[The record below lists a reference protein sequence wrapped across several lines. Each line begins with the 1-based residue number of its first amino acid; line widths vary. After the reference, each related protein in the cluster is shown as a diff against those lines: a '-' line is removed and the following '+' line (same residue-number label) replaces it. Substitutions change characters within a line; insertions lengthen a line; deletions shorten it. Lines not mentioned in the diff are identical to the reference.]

1 MGKLNLK
8 LPFSRLE
15 EYVNLFYT
23 GDLKKSEYGLEK
35 VLGLRI
41 GNELKLEEFAINRLE
56 NQTDFLPQDFSVQSL
71 FDISNKNSNILERW
85 GGKRCLLFG
94 DSYEFYSPNLNE
106 TYKLEL
112 NSKDVFAIPSVFE
125 ESNQNFSALMF
136 RHHSTFY
143 ETKGI
148 EIEVPV
154 LFSKSTAGD
163 WLNQNLG
170 LNQLLYLLEQ
180 RQVFSQE
187 LRIKSI

>member
-1 MGKLNLK
+1 M
-8 LPFSRLE
+8 E

-23 GDLKKSEYGLEK
+23 GDLKKNEYGLEK
-35 VLGLRI
+35 VLGLRL
-41 GNELKLEEFAINRLE
+41 GNELKLEEFAIKRLE
-56 NQTDFLPQDFSVQSL
+56 NQADFLQQDFSVQSV
-71 FDISNKNSNILERW
+71 FDMSNKNSNILERW

>member
-23 GDLKKSEYGLEK
+23 GDLKKNEYGLEK
-35 VLGLRI
+35 VLGLRL
-41 GNELKLEEFAINRLE
+41 GNELKLEEFAIKRLE
-56 NQTDFLPQDFSVQSL
+56 NQADFLQQDFSVQSV
-71 FDISNKNSNILERW
+71 FDMSNKNSNILERW

-125 ESNQNFSALMF
+125 ESNQNLSALMF
-136 RHHSTFY
+136 KHHNTFY

-154 LFSKSTAGD
+154 IFSKSTAGD